1 MKNFKLLFDA
11 FCLHKNSK
19 ILFLTVLVAGCST
32 MPDALNPVE
41 WYKGARDVI
50 TGTVG
55 TTATEGEKVRGTKD
69 VDPENDGFAK
79 LSSVPP
85 RPTIL
90 SKEDRKKITTGLVAD
105 HDASRKYSSEVIKRE
120 DKMISSNSNTGIKV
134 DNKIPQKSEQKL
146 SESNLQIKEKQLKKP
161 QSSVSGSYVVPPK
174 PVDLSSL
181 QNKTKIKT
189 EKNDRRVLPKPT
201 LKVSTKL
208 KKFSSI
214 NPNPPRIG
222 VVPGMDL
229 AIDQSQTIVI
239 SGSGVE
245 RIETNND
252 RIKRDFKLPPSRLS
266 PSGINISGSIKKS
279 NSQNAS
285 YQIATILFK
294 NGSARVGARDRRV
307 LRKVVAQYRKLGG
320 RLRVIGHASRRT
332 ATNDPILHKMTNFQV
347 SAARAERVAKE
358 LVKMGIRSDKL
369 FVSSVSDREPRY
381 YEYMP
386 SGEAGNRRAEIF
398 IDFL

>member
-1 MKNFKLLFDA
+1 MKNFKLLFDV

-19 ILFLTVLVAGCST
+19 ILLLAVLVAGCST

-50 TGTVG
+50 TGNVG
-55 TTATEGEKVRGTKD
+55 TTAAEDEEVRGTKD
-69 VDPENDGFAK
+69 VDPKNDGFAK

-105 HDASRKYSSEVIKRE
+105 HDASRKYSSGVIKRE
-120 DKMISSNSNTGIKV
+120 NKMISSNSNTGIKV

-146 SESNLQIKEKQLKKP
+146 SESNLQIKEKRLIKP
-161 QSSVSGSYVVPPK
+161 QPLAAGSYVVPPK

-189 EKNDRRVLPKPT
+189 EKNNRRVLPKPT
-201 LKVSTKL
+201 LKVSPKL

-245 RIETNND
+245 RIETNNNI
-252 RIKRDFKLPPSRLS
+252 IKRDFKLPPSRLS
-266 PSGINISGSIKKS
+266 PSGINISESIKK
-279 NSQNAS
+279 NNRQNAS

-294 NGSARVGARDRRV
+294 NGSAKVGARDRRV
-307 LRKVVAQYRKLGG
+307 LRKVVAQHRKLGG

>member
-1 MKNFKLLFDA
+1 M
-11 FCLHKNSK
+11 
-19 ILFLTVLVAGCST
+19 
-32 MPDALNPVE
+32 
-41 WYKGARDVI
+41 
-50 TGTVG
+50 
-55 TTATEGEKVRGTKD
+55 
-69 VDPENDGFAK
+69 
-79 LSSVPP
+79 
-85 RPTIL
+85 
-90 SKEDRKKITTGLVAD
+90 
-105 HDASRKYSSEVIKRE
+105 
-120 DKMISSNSNTGIKV
+120 
-134 DNKIPQKSEQKL
+134 
-146 SESNLQIKEKQLKKP
+146 
-161 QSSVSGSYVVPPK
+161 
-174 PVDLSSL
+174 
-181 QNKTKIKT
+181 
-189 EKNDRRVLPKPT
+189 
-201 LKVSTKL
+201 KVSTKL

>member
-1 MKNFKLLFDA
+1 MKNFKLLFGA

-55 TTATEGEKVRGTKD
+55 TTAAEGEEVVGTKD

-85 RPTIL
+85 RPAIL

-105 HDASRKYSSEVIKRE
+105 HDASRKYSSDVIKRE
-120 DKMISSNSNTGIKV
+120 NKMISSNSNTGIKV
-134 DNKIPQKSEQKL
+134 DNKIPQKSGQRL
-146 SESNLQIKEKQLKKP
+146 SESNLQIKEKQLMKP
-161 QSSVSGSYVVPPK
+161 QPLVSGSYVVPPK
-174 PVDLSSL
+174 PVDLRSL

-189 EKNDRRVLPKPT
+189 EKNNRRVLPKST
-201 LKVSTKL
+201 LKVSPKL

-229 AIDQSQTIVI
+229 AIDHSQTIVI

-252 RIKRDFKLPPSRLS
+252 IIKRDFKLPPSRLY
-266 PSGINISGSIKKS
+266 PSGINISGSVKKS
-279 NSQNAS
+279 DRQNAS